1 MKPIHS
7 IKRSQA
13 GLGLLEALI
22 AVALSAIVILGSVYS
37 MGRMLVSQQ
46 QTNLQYIVVNQL
58 RDKMQNASV
67 EQKKNWCE
75 KTDVPT
81 IILPKQTT
89 DTTITVICKS
99 MQVTVNSTNTSLN
112 YTVTDKQPLKFEI
125 EDSMLGGKVTVG
137 ESL

>member
-1 MKPIHS
+1 M
-7 IKRSQA
+7 
-13 GLGLLEALI
+13 
-22 AVALSAIVILGSVYS
+22 ILGSVYS

-75 KTDVPT
+75 KTEVPT
-81 IILPKQTT
+81 IRLPKQTT
-89 DTTITVICKS
+89 DTTITVICES
-99 MQVTVNSTNTSLN
+99 MQVTVNSTNTTLN

>member
-1 MKPIHS
+1 
-7 IKRSQA
+7 
-13 GLGLLEALI
+13 
-22 AVALSAIVILGSVYS
+22 

-75 KTDVPT
+75 KTAVPT
-81 IILPKQTT
+81 IRLPKQTT
-89 DTTITVICKS
+89 DTTITVICES

>member
-37 MGRMLVSQQ
+37 IGRIVVSQQ

-58 RDKMQNASV
+58 RDKMQSASV
-67 EQKKNWCE
+67 QQKKKWCE
-75 KTDVPT
+75 KTEVPT
-81 IILPKQTT
+81 IRLPKQTE
-89 DTTITVICKS
+89 DTEITVICES
-99 MQVTVNSTNTSLN
+99 MRVTVNSSNTTLN
-112 YTVTDKQPLKFEI
+112 YTIDDKQPLKFEI
-125 EDSMLGGKVTVG
+125 DSLMLDGKMTVG

>member
-22 AVALSAIVILGSVYS
+22 AVALSAIVILGSAYS

-58 RDKMQNASV
+58 RDKMQSASV

-75 KTDVPT
+75 KTEVPT
-81 IILPKQTT
+81 IILPKQTK
-89 DTTITVICKS
+89 DTTITVICES
-99 MQVTVNSTNTSLN
+99 MQVTVNSTNRSLN

>member
-75 KTDVPT
+75 KTEVP
-81 IILPKQTT
+81 IIRLPKQTT
-89 DTTITVICKS
+89 DTTITVICEA
-99 MQVTVNSTNTSLN
+99 MQVTVNSTNTTLN

-125 EDSMLGGKVTVG
+125 EDAMLGGKVTVG